1 MTMRGRGLE
10 MKSGTYP
17 KGARV
22 FRKGVERLQGGVSPE
37 GGHSQGLQPHNKRDP
52 RTPPRDYTSLDS
64 IHAGPSVK

>member
-37 GGHSQGLQPHNKRDP
+37 GGHSQGLHPTTSGTRELP
-52 RTPPRDYTSLDS
+52 LGITP
-64 IHAGPSVK
+64 A